1 MWPVTLHTLF
11 FICFFRLGKFPVN
24 GRVSESIINR
34 WVCSEKWRWFRHNNA
49 ERRWHFYTKQIGECL
64 ISFFFQKCLFC
75 IYLFFFSVGFKSR
88 QGWEGISDRI
98 WLRAYV
104 SRRRESCWQRWEL
117 PGLRLGTEPPPLST
131 PNQPCLFS
139 FLSSWL
145 DHGILIE
152 FWKKATKT
160 KKNIYKHKKEI
171 LVLRSTISF
180 NPQFVCFF
188 QIKNPPSI
196 LYITYV

>member
-1 MWPVTLHTLF
+1 MAFLHET
-11 FICFFRLGKFPVN
+11 
-24 GRVSESIINR
+24 NR
-34 WVCSEKWRWFRHNNA
+34 RMFNVF
-49 ERRWHFYTKQIGECL
+49 
-64 ISFFFQKCLFC
+64 FFFQKCLFC
-75 IYLFFFSVGFKSR
+75 IYLFFFLGVLSLAKDGKESVTGSDYVRMSR
-88 QGWEGISDRI
+88 DVE
-98 WLRAYV
+98 RAVGSAGSCPGYV
-104 SRRRESCWQRWEL
+104 LEQN
-117 PGLRLGTEPPPLST
+117 PPPPLST
-131 PNQPCLFS
+131 PNPPCLFS